1 MNDGNTRDT
10 RIDRIVSP
18 RSHIVGSSRIPKI
31 LLQCTMGIRE
41 ICILIS
47 RPLFGRTR
55 LKALGISR
63 YHLNAQSRHERGAS
77 YSYNLSAAAS
87 DRKHSG
93 IGGIT
98 SMYDGDT
105 SMPALHLFIPP
116 RLSRLI
122 VLIQGPCEQLSSA

>member
-18 RSHIVGSSRIPKI
+18 WSHTVGSSRIPKV
-31 LLQCTMGIRE
+31 LPQCTTGIRE

-63 YHLNAQSRHERGAS
+63 YHLNAQSRYERCAS
-77 YSYNLSAAAS
+77 YSYSLSAAAS

-93 IGGIT
+93 FEGIT
-98 SMYDGDT
+98 SMCDGDT

-116 RLSRLI
+116 RPRRLI
-122 VLIQGPCEQLSSA
+122 VLIQGPCEQVPSA